1 MAFTDDRLADLR
13 ARYGDTAPQDEY
25 LRDIL
30 MLLDMCED
38 LVRENEMLR
47 SEARGVNDW
56 SHWAED

>member
-13 ARYGDTAPQDEY
+13 ARYGDIAPQDEY

-38 LVRENEMLR
+38 LVREIEVLR
-47 SEARGVNDW
+47 SEARVVNDW